1 MSGVTTANL
10 TGGTGNDLFTVSG
23 WTGRGTL
30 TGGGGVDTA
39 YDSNNVN
46 FTVSNTSLTA
56 GTMVMTLASVAN
68 AILIGGTGN
77 NTFAVSGTENAILS
91 GGAGND
97 TMTASGS
104 GNVVMIGGA
113 GLDTL
118 SNSGTGQTIMIS
130 GTTAYDTNAVALQ
143 AILTYWASTATV
155 AAKIAAL
162 SSTAGITGGY
172 KFTGGTGGTVTQ
184 DPAATVNVLTDTG
197 TGGLVWFVV
206 KSTDRATTKG
216 TDTRTNLV

>member
-1 MSGVTTANL
+1 M
-10 TGGTGNDLFTVSG
+10 
-23 WTGRGTL
+23 
-30 TGGGGVDTA
+30 
-39 YDSNNVN
+39 
-46 FTVSNTSLTA
+46 
-56 GTMVMTLASVAN
+56 
-68 AILIGGTGN
+68 LIGGTGN

-104 GNVVMIGGA
+104 GKVVMIGGA

-118 SNSGTGQTIMIS
+118 SNTGTGQTIEIS
-130 GTTAYDTNAVALQ
+130 GTTAYDTNTVALQ

-206 KSTDRATTKG
+206 KASDRVTTKG